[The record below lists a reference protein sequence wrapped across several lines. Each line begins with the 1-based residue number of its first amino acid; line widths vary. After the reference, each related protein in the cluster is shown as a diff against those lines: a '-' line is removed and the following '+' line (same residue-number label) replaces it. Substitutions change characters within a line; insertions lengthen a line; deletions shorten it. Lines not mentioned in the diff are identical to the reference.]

1 LAAGT
6 KITHRILRLN
16 RAVSPRKYS
25 NVLHECI
32 FNLPDYGCPMN
43 IIALVLLGWAL
54 LLAQPTYA
62 DFTGKV
68 VKVAD
73 GDTITV
79 LRDSEQIKIRLA
91 GIDAPEKAQPFGNV
105 AKQSMSEML
114 FGKEVRVIE
123 QGPDRYGRTIG
134 RVYQGDVDVSAE
146 QIKQGMAWVYRK
158 YTKKAALYQLEDEA
172 KQQRLGLW
180 ADAEPTPPWVWRRMA
195 R

>member
-1 LAAGT
+1 MNAIVMALM
-6 KITHRILRLN
+6 
-16 RAVSPRKYS
+16 
-25 NVLHECI
+25 
-32 FNLPDYGCPMN
+32 GC
-43 IIALVLLGWAL
+43 AL
-54 LLAQPTYA
+54 LLAQPACA

-105 AKQSMSEML
+105 ARQSMSEIV
-114 FGKEVRVIE
+114 FGKEVRVVE
-123 QGPDRYGRTIG
+123 QGRDRYGRTIG

-158 YTKKAALYQLEDEA
+158 YTKEAALYQLEDEA
-172 KQQRLGLW
+172 KQHRLGLW
-180 ADAEPTPPWVWRRMA
+180 ADAEPTPPWAWRKMA